1 MWEGWSK
8 PLEPGQCPPRTAPTP
23 VPAAG
28 SQLPPLVP
36 VNHPLPGAAFQGLMG
51 QSPPASTFLGASAST
66 FLGASAEGKGPSE
79 PSPGDSGR
87 KRATES
93 GSRRKQHKK
102 SWRSFEQIRPER
114 WGVVHV
120 MLPVLLWECWGIP
133 VQSYVSCVFECSCC
147 TWLHLRIA
155 GGCPLIP
162 SSQKVVLGI
171 PSTLQCSFAF
181 TLIMQSLTG
190 LLGYLGKPRG
200 L

>member
-1 MWEGWSK
+1 MTNEGDVYMWEGWSK

-36 VNHPLPGAAFQGLMG
+36 VNHPLPGAAFQGVMG
-51 QSPPASTFLGASAST
+51 QSPPASAAAGFLGGGVES
-66 FLGASAEGKGPSE
+66 KGPSE

-114 WGVVHV
+114 WGLICKSCCH
-120 MLPVLLWECWGIP
+120 MLLWGF
-133 VQSYVSCVFECSCC
+133 VMAFLCSHISAAFLNLDAFIDRRCF
-147 TWLHLRIA
+147 LANFRGAYRNL
-155 GGCPLIP
+155 
-162 SSQKVVLGI
+162 
-171 PSTLQCSFAF
+171 SFAF
-181 TLIMQSLTG
+181 HPNCSVHLPQL
-190 LLGYLGKPRG
+190 
-200 L
+200 